1 MLLMSSIINCLG
13 SLVRCRPSIRLMNSL
28 KQNLNAGP
36 MDSLDETVR
45 SEEAPEREQDGPAD
59 ILLDVFGKKDRPGNI
74 INHSLVSIYH
84 SFGG

>member
-1 MLLMSSIINCLG
+1 
-13 SLVRCRPSIRLMNSL
+13 
-28 KQNLNAGP
+28 

>member
-1 MLLMSSIINCLG
+1 MFLMSSIINCFG
-13 SLVRCRPSIRLMNSL
+13 NLVCCRPSIRLMNFL

-59 ILLDVFGKKDRPGNI
+59 NLLDVFGKKDRPENI
-74 INHSLVSIYH
+74 INHSLVSI
-84 SFGG
+84 